1 MTNGIK
7 SMTMDDI
14 SKMLNISKKTL
25 YKFFKDKDDIVCT
38 LILLDCAEDKFLYEQ
53 VAKKSDNAIDE
64 IKEFTEIIIDKLKDV
79 NPSLMYDMEKYH
91 PKAYEIFQNHK
102 RVEVYQSIKD
112 NLDNGIKEGLYR
124 KSLNTDI
131 IAKLFSEKIE
141 ILFNVELFPQKIYT
155 FREMYQEMI
164 SYHLK
169 GVVSEKGYN
178 YLIKNKLK
186 QN

>member
-1 MTNGIK
+1 MAHKKAGGSTRNGRDSNPKFLGVKKYDYINDPDKIK
-7 SMTMDDI
+7 T
-14 SKMLNISKKTL
+14 
-25 YKFFKDKDDIVCT
+25 V
-38 LILLDCAEDKFLYEQ
+38 AEDKFLYEQ